1 MSNGNPYYGGGGGG
15 GGGFVPGGSP
25 FGSQESPGGGRKSR
39 ANQTLRPVTIKQ
51 IIDAAQA
58 HPDSDFQIDGV
69 DVQAVQ
75 FVGSVHNQSAT
86 ATNVSY
92 EIGDGTGYIDVRQW
106 LDSADDEAGKT
117 SGIEQDKYVVIT
129 GNIKVFGGK
138 RHVSAQH
145 IRPVT
150 NHDEVYHH
158 LLKAVYVSQ
167 SFRNPNGASGGAGAG
182 AGAGANH
189 SDYAAAAPAA
199 ISANDYA
206 HLPPLQR
213 KVMEVVSA
221 EEHDDGIHVS
231 LVSRRCGTANGEEVM
246 EAIESLMSEGML
258 FSTIDDLH
266 IKAA

>member
-15 GGGFVPGGSP
+15 GGFVAGGSP
-25 FGSQESPGGGRKSR
+25 YGSQESPGGRKSR
-39 ANQTLRPVTIKQ
+39 PNQTLRPVTIKQ
-51 IIDAAQA
+51 IIDASQA

-129 GNIKVFGGK
+129 GTIKVFGGK

-150 NHDEVYHH
+150 KHDEVYHH
-158 LLKAVYVSQ
+158 LLKALYVSQ
-167 SFRNPNGASGGAGAG
+167 SFRNPNGATGNAGA

-199 ISANDYA
+199 TSANDWA
-206 HLPPLQR
+206 HLPPLHR
-213 KVMEVVSA
+213 KVMEIVSA
-221 EEHDDGIHVS
+221 EEHEDGMHVS

-246 EAIESLMSEGML
+246 DAIESLMSDGMV

-266 IKAA
+266 IKAAA